1 MTNSNLQTQLQQKKA
16 QLAAVREISHAIAE
30 ARDLDSTLDLITRRA
45 TEVMGVQSCSIY
57 LYNKEE
63 TRLNLAASTGLN
75 MDGHSQIAL
84 PAGEGLTGWAASRGE
99 PVSAENAKADP
110 RFFRIIG
117 SGESK
122 FASLL
127 AMPLRTNGKIIGAAN
142 VQKVEFHTFSSDEI
156 ELFSF
161 ITDLAATAI
170 EKERSVHAAAIQEIH
185 HRVKN
190 NLQNIAMLLRLQ
202 LSQNSPLTPTDTL
215 HETINR
221 VMSIAGIHEIL
232 AHGQQSSIGVKQL
245 LEKVARPT
253 IQNMTLSEK
262 IELNI
267 HGDDYDLPAKAATSL
282 ALTTNELI
290 QNSIE
295 HGFAGQDG
303 GTIDI
308 EITRKSHQLRLR
320 FSDDGAGLS
329 DNFNL
334 DAQSGLGLELIL
346 TIVEEDL
353 GGKFTLSAKPAG
365 GALADIRVPMIRL
378 EAMRR
383 YD

>member
-1 MTNSNLQTQLQQKKA
+1 MTESKLQLQLQQKIA

-30 ARDLDSTLDLITRRA
+30 ARNLDSTLDLITRRA
-45 TEVMGVQSCSIY
+45 TEVMAVQSCSIY
-57 LYNKEE
+57 LYNTEK
-63 TRLNLAASTGLN
+63 TQLNLVASTGLK
-75 MDGHSQIAL
+75 MDLLSRISL
-84 PAGEGLTGWAASRGE
+84 PSGAGLTGWAANKGE
-99 PVSAENAKADP
+99 TVAVENAKADP
-110 RFFRIIG
+110 RFFRVIG

-122 FASLL
+122 FASLM

-142 VQKVEFHTFSSDEI
+142 VQKIEFHHFSPDEI

-170 EKERSVHAAAIQEIH
+170 EKEKSVHAAAIQEIH

-202 LSQNSPLTPTDTL
+202 LAQPSPLAPADIL

-221 VMSIAGIHEIL
+221 VMSIAGIHDIL

-253 IQNMTLSEK
+253 IQNMTLTEK

-267 HGDDYDLPAKAATSL
+267 HGDDYDLPAKVATNL
-282 ALTTNELI
+282 ALTINELI
-290 QNSIE
+290 QNSVE
-295 HGFAGQDG
+295 HGFYARDAGN
-303 GTIDI
+303 IDI
-308 EITRKSHQLRLR
+308 EIIRKPHQLRLQ
-320 FSDDGAGLS
+320 FSDDGAGLPE
-329 DNFNL
+329 NFSF
-334 DAQSGLGLELIL
+334 DVQGGLGLELIL

-353 GGKFTLSAKPAG
+353 GGKFILSANPAG
-365 GALADIRVPMIRL
+365 GALADIRIPMVRL
-378 EAMRR
+378 EAMRH